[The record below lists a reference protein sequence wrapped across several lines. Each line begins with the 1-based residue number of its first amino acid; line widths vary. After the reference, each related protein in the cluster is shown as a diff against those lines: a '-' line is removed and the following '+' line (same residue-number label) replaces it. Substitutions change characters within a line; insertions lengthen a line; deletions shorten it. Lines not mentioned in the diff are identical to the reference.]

1 MKYKKF
7 HEVITNMLEKL
18 LPIKR
23 TQIRQSDKP
32 WMTPSLKCSIT
43 KRQRML
49 HKYCKSSVMFKYWRN
64 KVIIDVNSA
73 RSKYY
78 SLSVSKLK
86 DSNPSK
92 WWKEVKSIGLSSSNS
107 WHHQLL
113 SPKNPTSED
122 LVQSINNFFAGLT
135 SLFSP
140 LEPDDFDMQLTVPPS
155 FLVDIGQVYH
165 ALRNI

>member
-7 HEVITNMLEKL
+7 NEVITNMLEKL

-49 HKYCKSSVMFKYWRN
+49 HKYGKSSVMFG
-64 KVIIDVNSA
+64 IIKS
-73 RSKYY
+73 
-78 SLSVSKLK
+78 SLTLSQPDLNIISKLK

-92 WWKEVKSIGLSSSNS
+92 WWKEVKSIGGLSCSNS

-113 SPKNPTSED
+113 SLRIP
-122 LVQSINNFFAGLT
+122 LVKI
-135 SLFSP
+135 
-140 LEPDDFDMQLTVPPS
+140 
-155 FLVDIGQVYH
+155 
-165 ALRNI
+165 